1 MWLFEGRDGSWRYCI
16 PRPIHRQV
24 VNNNDS
30 NMETILNAIQN
41 ILDPTSGNELFFHLY
56 FYDLFVAN
64 NLSTKKLY
72 YFIT

>member
-1 MWLFEGRDGSWRYCI
+1 
-16 PRPIHRQV
+16 
-24 VNNNDS
+24 
-30 NMETILNAIQN
+30 METILNAIQN